1 MNGKSLKLFLTLV
14 ICLCGGLVFLNHVIA
29 QKSKSVNP
37 LLNEGEECFCQLKGR
52 IDDCQC
58 SIDTVDYFNNK
69 KIYPRLQSLLQKNY
83 FKYFQYNTRKKCPF
97 WDTSL
102 EKCSSLSCGVKS
114 CSMADLPPGSKQND
128 TYSSRYPHRFHS
140 GYPDP

>member
-1 MNGKSLKLFLTLV
+1 MKKPSLRLCFTALICLTACVLFLSYAR
-14 ICLCGGLVFLNHVIA
+14 A
-29 QKSKSVNP
+29 QKSQVVNP
-37 LLNEGEECFCQLKGR
+37 LLNKNEECFCQLKGR
-52 IDDCQC
+52 IDDCKC

-114 CSMADLPPGSKQND
+114 CDMDDLPPGTFKIV
-128 TYSSRYPHRFHS
+128 
-140 GYPDP
+140 GY